1 MNKLCIIGL
10 GYIGLPT
17 AVMFASHGLEVI
29 GVDIN
34 QEVVDGLNNGVSHV
48 DEPNLYET
56 LNQVLDSGKLKVKT
70 SPETADAFIIA
81 VPTPFTPTKMC
92 DLSHV
97 ISAAESIVPH
107 LKKGDLVIL
116 ESTVAP
122 KTTED
127 VVLPILAKSGLDVG
141 EEIYLAH
148 CPERV
153 LPGKIMYELI
163 HNNRIIGGINEV
175 STQKAAELYSIFV
188 EGELLYT
195 NATTAEMSKLMENT
209 FRDVNIALANE
220 LTKICDKI
228 GINTW
233 DVIKLAN
240 KHPRVNI
247 HNPGPGV
254 GGHCLA
260 VDPYFIIEKAP
271 EEAKII
277 SMAREIN
284 NSMPEY
290 VVSKVDELLY
300 YVTGTPKIA
309 VLGITY
315 KGNTNDLRES
325 PAVEIVDMLINKGY
339 DVVVCD
345 PHASCKRFAMASLED
360 VVKDADCMLI
370 LADHDEFKHMD
381 IANITSIMR
390 QKIIFDTKNCIENS
404 DDFDGLLYKIGDGSY
419 IQNIKIG

>member
-1 MNKLCIIGL
+1 MNKLCVIGL

-56 LNQVLDSGKLKVKT
+56 LNQVLESGKLKVKT

-81 VPTPFTPTKMC
+81 VPTPFTPMKLC
-92 DLSHV
+92 NLSYV

-107 LKKGDLVIL
+107 LKKGNLVIL

-163 HNNRIIGGINEV
+163 HNNRIIGGINEI
-175 STQKAAELYSIFV
+175 SIRKAAELYGIFV

-233 DVIKLAN
+233 EVIKLAN

-300 YVTGTPKIA
+300 YAAGTPKIA

-339 DVVVCD
+339 DVVVYD
-345 PHASCKRFAMASLED
+345 PYASCKRFAMASLED
-360 VVKDADCMLI
+360 AVKDADCMLI

-381 IANITSIMR
+381 IANITSTMR
-390 QKIIFDTKNCIENS
+390 QKIIFDTKNCIENTEG
-404 DDFDGLLYKIGDGSY
+404 FDGLLYKIGDGRCALTRV
-419 IQNIKIG
+419 

>member
-1 MNKLCIIGL
+1 MNKLCVMGL

-17 AVMFASHGLEVI
+17 AVMFASHGVDVI

-34 QEVVDGLNNGVSHV
+34 KAVVDGLNNGVLHV

-56 LNQVLDSGKLKVKT
+56 FKQVLASGKLRAKT

-81 VPTPFTPTKMC
+81 VPTPFTPAKMC
-92 DLSHV
+92 DLSYV
-97 ISAAESIVPH
+97 ISAAESIVPY
-107 LKKGDLVIL
+107 LKQGDLVVL

-122 KTTED
+122 RTTED
-127 VVLPILAKSGLDVG
+127 VVLPILSKSGFKIG

-153 LPGKIMYELI
+153 LPGKIMHELI
-163 HNNRIIGGINEV
+163 YNNRIVGGINEI
-175 STQKAAELYSIFV
+175 STRKAAELYSIFV
-188 EGELLYT
+188 KGELLYT
-195 NATTAEMSKLMENT
+195 DATTAEMSKLMENT

-220 LTKICDKI
+220 LAKICDKI
-228 GINTW
+228 GINAW
-233 DVIKLAN
+233 EVINLAN

-271 EEAKII
+271 EEARII
-277 SMAREIN
+277 SLAREIN

-300 YVTGTPKIA
+300 YSTTTPKIA

-339 DVVVCD
+339 DVMVHD
-345 PHASCKRFAMASLED
+345 PHASCERFAMASLED
-360 VVKDADCMLI
+360 AVRDADCMLV

-381 IANITSIMR
+381 MANITSFMK
-390 QKIIFDTKNCIENS
+390 QKVIFDTKNCIKNS
-404 DDFDGLLYKIGDGSY
+404 NGFDGLLYKIGDGSCALT
-419 IQNIKIG
+419 GV

>member
-1 MNKLCIIGL
+1 MNKLCVIGL

-17 AVMFASHGLEVI
+17 AVMFASHGLDVI

-34 QEVVDGLNNGVSHV
+34 KEVVDGLNNGALHV
-48 DEPNLYET
+48 DEPNIYET
-56 LNQVLDSGKLKVKT
+56 FKQALDSGKLRIKT
-70 SPETADAFIIA
+70 SPEAADAFIIA

-92 DLSHV
+92 DLSYV

-127 VVLPILAKSGLDVG
+127 VVMPILAKSGFEVG

-153 LPGKIMYELI
+153 LPGKIMYELT
-163 HNNRIIGGINEV
+163 HNNRIIGGINEI
-175 STQKAAELYSIFV
+175 STRKAAELYSVFV

-195 NATTAEMSKLMENT
+195 DATTAEMSKLMENT

-220 LTKICDKI
+220 LAKICDKI

-233 DVIKLAN
+233 EVIKLAN

-247 HNPGPGV
+247 HSPGPGV

-271 EEAKII
+271 EETKLI

-284 NSMPEY
+284 NNMPEY

-300 YVTGTPKIA
+300 YNVAAPKIA

-339 DVVVCD
+339 DVMVND
-345 PHASCKRFAMASLED
+345 PHASCKRFAMAGLED
-360 VVKDADCMLI
+360 AVKDADCMLI

-381 IANITSIMR
+381 IANITSTMK

-404 DDFDGLLYKIGDGSY
+404 EGFDGLLYKIGDGRCALTRV
-419 IQNIKIG
+419 